1 MSDER
6 DWFDGMVA
14 ASKEAAGLPS
24 DWGIAPSPL
33 SPEEEMEDAV
43 RPPRLRAGMTTAEL
57 LPYGEV
63 VRTADGQELAVER
76 LTAGPLEAP
85 DGGIAVCDPVS
96 LEWLGQPLQLG
107 LRGMPC
113 RWTSRCCGARRR
125 EGTCCRERWPWS
137 GTPPR

>member
-6 DWFDGMVA
+6 VWFDGMVA

-85 DGGIAVCDPVS
+85 GGGIAVCDPVS
-96 LEWLGQPLQLG
+96 LEWLGQPLQLD
-107 LRGMPC
+107 LRGDALPVDL
-113 RWTSRCCGARRR
+113 AVLRR
-125 EGTCCRERWPWS
+125 S
-137 GTPPR
+137 TP